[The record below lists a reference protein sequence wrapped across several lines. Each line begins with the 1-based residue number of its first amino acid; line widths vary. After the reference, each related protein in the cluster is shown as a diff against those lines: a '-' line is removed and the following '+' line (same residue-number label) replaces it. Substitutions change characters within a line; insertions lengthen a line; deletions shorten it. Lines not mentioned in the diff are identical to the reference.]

1 MKKIF
6 TTIILAAGIISV
18 FAQGQRY
25 PQNGGPQQNQ
35 NYPQQN
41 NNYNQNSS
49 LIINSASQR
58 QMSVSV
64 DNYQYQS
71 NGNNGDVNVGQISSG
86 NHTVV
91 ITEWKKNFWGKSVQQ
106 VVYNSSLYL
115 KPGFE
120 TTININSFGQV
131 NITER
136 QLYNN
141 NNNGNNGN
149 YGNGDYGNN
158 GNGVGNGYGR
168 KKNKHKKQHCDN
180 DDGQR
185 GRNDNRR
192 ERDDD

>member
-25 PQNGGPQQNQ
+25 PQNGGPQQYPNNQ
-35 NYPQQN
+35 QQN

-71 NGNNGDVNVGQISSG
+71 NGNNGDVNVGQLSSG

-131 NITER
+131 NISER
-136 QLYNN
+136 QLY
-141 NNNGNNGN
+141 NNGNNGN

-168 KKNKHKKQHCDN
+168 KKNKHKKDHCDN
-180 DDGQR
+180 DR
-185 GRNDNRR
+185 SRKNDNRR

>member
-25 PQNGGPQQNQ
+25 PQNGGPQQYPNNQ
-35 NYPQQN
+35 QQN

-71 NGNNGDVNVGQISSG
+71 NGNNGDVNVGQLSSG

-131 NITER
+131 NISER
-136 QLYNN
+136 QLY
-141 NNNGNNGN
+141 NNGNNGN
-149 YGNGDYGNN
+149 YGNGEYGNN

-168 KKNKHKKQHCDN
+168 KKNKHKKDHCDN
-180 DDGQR
+180 DR
-185 GRNDNRR
+185 NRKNDNRR

>member
-25 PQNGGPQQNQ
+25 PQNGGPQQYPNNQ
-35 NYPQQN
+35 QQN

-71 NGNNGDVNVGQISSG
+71 NGNNGDVNVGQLSSG

-131 NITER
+131 NISER
-136 QLYNN
+136 QLY
-141 NNNGNNGN
+141 NNGNNGN

-168 KKNKHKKQHCDN
+168 KKNKHKKDHCDN
-180 DDGQR
+180 YR
-185 GRNDNRR
+185 NRKNDNRR

>member
-6 TTIILAAGIISV
+6 TTIIFTAGIISV

-25 PQNGGPQQNQ
+25 PQNGGPQQYP

-49 LIINSASQR
+49 LIINSASQH
-58 QMSVSV
+58 QITVSV

-71 NGNNGDVNVGQISSG
+71 NGNNGDVNVGQLSSG
-86 NHTVV
+86 NHTV
-91 ITEWKKNFWGKSVQQ
+91 IIYEWKKNFWGKSVQQ

-120 TTININSFGQV
+120 TTIYINFLNEV
-131 NITER
+131 NISER

-141 NNNGNNGN
+141 SNNDN

-158 GNGVGNGYGR
+158 GNGVGYGYGR
-168 KKNKHKKQHCDN
+168 KKNKHHKQHCDN
-180 DDGQR
+180 D
-185 GRNDNRR
+185 RNNRDR
-192 ERDDD
+192 VDD

>member
-6 TTIILAAGIISV
+6 TSIILTAGVFAV

-25 PQNGGPQQNQ
+25 PQNGGPR
-35 NYPQQN
+35 QN

-58 QMSVSV
+58 QIAVSV

-71 NGNNGDVNVGQISSG
+71 NGNNGDINVGQLSAG

-120 TTININSFGQV
+120 TTIYINALGQV
-131 NITER
+131 NVSER
-136 QLYNN
+136 QLS
-141 NNNGNNGN
+141 NNGN
-149 YGNGDYGNN
+149 YNNNNGDYGNN
-158 GNGVGNGYGR
+158 GKGVGNGYGR
-168 KKNKHKKQHCDN
+168 KKNKHKIINPFLFILTLFLLINSFYCLLFTLHW
-180 DDGQR
+180 
-185 GRNDNRR
+185 
-192 ERDDD
+192 

>member
-6 TTIILAAGIISV
+6 TSIMLTAIVFAV

-25 PQNGGPQQNQ
+25 PQNGGPRQNN
-35 NYPQQN
+35 NYPQGTV
-41 NNYNQNSS
+41 YNQNSS

-58 QMSVSV
+58 QIAVSV

-71 NGNNGDVNVGQISSG
+71 NGNNGDINVGQLSAG

-91 ITEWKKNFWGKSVQQ
+91 ITEWKKNFWGKTVQR

-120 TTININSFGQV
+120 TTIYINALGQV
-131 NITER
+131 NVSER

-141 NNNGNNGN
+141 GNYNNN
-149 YGNGDYGNN
+149 NGDYGNN
-158 GNGVGNGYGR
+158 GKGVGNGYGR
-168 KKNKHKKQHCDN
+168 KKNKHKKDN
-180 DDGQR
+180 CSND
-185 GRNDNRR
+185 RNYRDRR
-192 ERDDD
+192 DRDDD